1 MGQFLVQSLE
11 DHMSVYPWTHLF
23 PTFRADSGYH
33 RCIRNHPTIGGI
45 GSHFIIFIDSVDQD
59 FGKGIAGKA
68 CL

>member
-1 MGQFLVQSLE
+1 MFIPGLTYFQA
-11 DHMSVYPWTHLF
+11 
-23 PTFRADSGYH
+23 FRADSGYH
-33 RCIRNHPTIGGI
+33 RCIGNHPTIGGI